1 MRGRFEAI
9 FFIYY
14 GFEQHSVGMS
24 LSFRLT
30 LFLVSSYTSTVI
42 ADNNDS
48 MVCPEALPAA
58 SGYLSLVD
66 ESVGI
71 QQVE

>member
-1 MRGRFEAI
+1 MAELKQYYF
-9 FFIYY
+9 YY